1 MLTSLIVAALLVFSI
16 LIVVFLYI
24 DSNNKEKKK
33 QEHLKQIEQANNIR
47 SRFKVNIA
55 QIAEELALPADIRTK
70 LLMIG
75 NNYFVFQPIT
85 ESTLINQAEN
95 LDKVSDLLSIL
106 QVDFAA
112 RGDESA
118 AKDKIDS
125 FVDALPSS
133 SRGFNS
139 AFYNGNLNIVCQLL
153 TMTAQSTE
161 HDDEEGDEQDDEASI
176 GKNDETPVVDP
187 VEQPNKMSG
196 LDNKEC

>member
-16 LIVVFLYI
+16 LIVVFIYI
-24 DSNNKEKKK
+24 DSINKEKKK

-55 QIAEELALPADIRTK
+55 QIAEDLALPADVRTK

-75 NNYFVFQPIT
+75 NNYFVFQSIT
-85 ESTLINQAEN
+85 ELTLFSQAEN

-133 SRGFNS
+133 ARGFNS

-161 HDDEEGDEQDDEASI
+161 QGDEQDDEESLES
-176 GKNDETPVVDP
+176 NDETPVADP
-187 VEQPNKMSG
+187 VEQPNQMSG
-196 LDNKEC
+196 LDNKESQ